1 MTIGLVIPAAG
12 VGNRFSKD
20 VKKQFYQ
27 IDNKP
32 ILYFTLRNI
41 LSAYNFSEVV
51 IGISDSDRDEINEI
65 IEDLNLDINFKIVL
79 GGETRAHTV
88 MNCLRA
94 VMSDM
99 VLIHDAVRPF
109 VTKETVQDIIA
120 GAIEFDG
127 AVPAIMVRDTVK
139 RVDNKGIIQKTEERE
154 GLYLAHTPQGF
165 KTNIIKNALKES
177 INKGLNVTDESSAME
192 MYGSK
197 IKIVPSSY
205 DNIKVTYIQ
214 DIDIINILKDKYFK

>member
-88 MNCLRA
+88 MNCLQA

-139 RVDNKGIIQKTEERE
+139 RVDNKGVIQKTEERE